1 MGGGAA
7 SVKRWFALH
16 DDFVLYTFASE
27 TDSHALTAT
36 PMPGYTVLSGPELK
50 GEPGV
55 AERDRER
62 TIKMFYAP
70 LMTSPQTSLGAMA
83 AACRK
88 AYFFVGSSPV
98 EVKRSDTCPPCVLSV
113 LCPFFVAFENSVNN
127 RYLSESLI
135 QIDILSLLC
144 RLALFCSSTSLCLW
158 FWVFVTN
165 HFYFIFVFNTFI
177 F

>member
-1 MGGGAA
+1 MSGFMTLRACQLGLTGSVMGGGAA
-7 SVKRWFALH
+7 PVKRWFALH

-98 EVKRSDTCPPCVLSV
+98 EVKRSDTCPPCVL
-113 LCPFFVAFENSVNN
+113 CPLSFRYRTRPVFLNLFEPS
-127 RYLSESLI
+127 
-135 QIDILSLLC
+135 
-144 RLALFCSSTSLCLW
+144 A
-158 FWVFVTN
+158 
-165 HFYFIFVFNTFI
+165 H
-177 F
+177 